1 MRRRLPTAPLAAA
14 GLIGA
19 YAVVVASGSKPLG
32 GAVLV
37 LFGALC
43 VWISSGRDSLTRTAL
58 LVVVGG
64 CAFILSHLL
73 GPLIGDWPAV
83 LLAATG
89 TAVAC
94 WRLSDAPAQVRF
106 VARRLEGL

>member
-19 YAVVVASGSKPLG
+19 YAVVVASGSRPLG

-37 LFGALC
+37 LFGAVC
-43 VWISSGRDSLTRTAL
+43 VWISCSRDSRIRTAL
-58 LVVVGG
+58 LVAVAG
-64 CAFILSHLL
+64 CAFVLSHLL

-83 LLAATG
+83 LLAAIG
-89 TAVAC
+89 TALAC
-94 WRLSDAPAQVRF
+94 WRLSDGPAQVR
-106 VARRLEGL
+106 L